1 VTPEEL
7 GRLFESF
14 TVSAF
19 RLECLPSYDV
29 TEDND
34 REAFRRFRNKNDP
47 PSWWSGNRGW
57 CATVQKAVAR
67 GAVVRRVRLVD
78 TPMNDYQRFE
88 FEWSYP
94 HNEQAGEQIFMIEDS
109 PVVRGP
115 VSYEDDFWL
124 FDDATV
130 VLLRYNSRGKFL
142 GVESVEDAERY
153 CRMRDRLI
161 AKAQPFREYDPDQY
175 PLKAKRGRPAD
186 LR

>member
-14 TVSAF
+14 RSSAF

-29 TEDND
+29 TEDNE
-34 REAFRRFRNKNDP
+34 REAFRRFRNNNDAP
-47 PSWWSGNRGW
+47 TWWRGSRDW
-57 CATVQKAVAR
+57 CATVHKAVAR
-67 GAVVRRVRLVD
+67 GATVKRVRMVEGPL
-78 TPMNDYQRFE
+78 NDYQRFE
-88 FEWSYP
+88 FAWSYP
-94 HNEQAGEQIFMIEDS
+94 YNEQAGEQISVIEDS
-109 PVVRGP
+109 PFVRGP

-142 GVESVEDAERY
+142 GVRSADDIGRY
-153 CRMRDRLI
+153 RRIRDTLLDH
-161 AKAQPFREYDPDQY
+161 ALPLREYPTDRY
-175 PLKAKRGRPAD
+175 PIKRRRPAN